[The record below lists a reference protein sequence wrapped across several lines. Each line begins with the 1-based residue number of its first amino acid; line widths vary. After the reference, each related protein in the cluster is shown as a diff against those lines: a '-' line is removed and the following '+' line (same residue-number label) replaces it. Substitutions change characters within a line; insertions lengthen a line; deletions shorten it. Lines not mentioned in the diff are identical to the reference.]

1 MLASQQ
7 NLNNFSLT
15 TSIHDERKPLQEEE
29 KSNSPLKG
37 FFFSFR
43 ETLVSDV
50 FRG

>member
-15 TSIHDERKPLQEEE
+15 TSIHNERKPLQEEE